1 MATIQFLQITPE
13 QLQKAI
19 LDGVKEQLDQLR
31 KEFQP
36 KQPEEYLSRDEVKEL
51 LKINLSTVHL
61 WTKSGRLQ
69 AYYLGNRVYYKRSEI
84 EEVLTKNAR

>member
-1 MATIQFLQITPE
+1 MESIQFLQITPE

-31 KEFQP
+31 QEFQP
-36 KQPEEYLSRDEVKEL
+36 KQPEEYLTRHEVKTF
-51 LKINLSTVHL
+51 LKINLSTVHH
-61 WTKSGRLQ
+61 WTKSGNLQ

-84 EEVLTKNAR
+84 EQKLTSNS

>member
-1 MATIQFLQITPE
+1 MEIIQFLQVTPE

-19 LDGVKEQLDQLR
+19 IDGVKDQLELLK

-36 KQPEEYLSRDEVKEL
+36 KQPEDYLTRDEVKKL
-51 LKINLSTVHL
+51 LKINMTTVHN
-61 WTKSGRLQ
+61 WTKAGNLK

-84 EEVLTKNAR
+84 DETLAQNAR

>member
-1 MATIQFLQITPE
+1 MATIQFLQTTPE
-13 QLQKAI
+13 DIQTI
-19 LDGVKEQLDQLR
+19 LDGVKAQFDQFR

-36 KQPEEYLSRDEVKEL
+36 KQPEEYLTRDEVKQL

-84 EEVLTKNAR
+84 EEALTRNAR